1 LNSTN
6 IVAELPWLWSGLAAY
21 ALATFVAIWG
31 VVPRHQVGLH
41 AAGIGT
47 VDGGPKGGA
56 QHEHVILALLV
67 AGLIFLSIAV
77 AQRWIRIGHGP
88 WISLF
93 ELLMSQLLSLGIIF
107 TISYWRLPGLR
118 ASAVIALPVLWIL
131 GTWVLMLEPK
141 ASHFPATYYNEW
153 KWVHVFLG
161 KMYLALLLLGVAL
174 SGVMILRQF
183 KSTAVY
189 FVRMPVDDIL
199 DKIAWRFMMLA
210 LVFDS
215 LMLIAGAVW
224 AQDAWGR
231 YWSWD
236 PLETSAF
243 LTWLALA
250 LGLHLRLTYRVPA
263 WVSGAMIISI
273 FVLAFITYFGT
284 PYLSPSAHK
293 GMV

>member
-1 LNSTN
+1 MSSTE
-6 IVAELPWLWSGLAAY
+6 IVKEVATELPWLWAGLASY
-21 ALATFVAIWG
+21 AFATFVAIWG
-31 VVPRHQVGLH
+31 VVPKHQIST
-41 AAGIGT
+41 AGVSQGDP
-47 VDGGPKGGA
+47 VSR
-56 QHEHVILALLV
+56 QHERLVLALLIS
-67 AGLIFLSIAV
+67 ALILLTAAI

-93 ELLMSQLLSLGIIF
+93 ELLMSQLWSLGIIF
-107 TISYWRLPGLR
+107 TFAYWRLPGLR
-118 ASAVIALPVLWIL
+118 ASAVIALPVLWVL

-153 KWVHVFLG
+153 KWIHVILG
-161 KMYLALLLLGVAL
+161 KIYLALLLLGVGL
-174 SGVMILRQF
+174 SGVMVARKF
-183 KSTAVY
+183 KQAAAFFT
-189 FVRMPVDDIL
+189 RMPGDEIL
-199 DKIAWRFMMLA
+199 DKLAWRFMMLA

-236 PLETSAF
+236 ALETSAF

-250 LGLHLRLTYRVPA
+250 VGLHLRLTYKIPA
-263 WVSGAMIISI
+263 WVSGMMIIGI
-273 FVLAFITYFGT
+273 FILAFTTYFGI
-284 PYLSPSAHK
+284 PYLSPAAHK

>member
-1 LNSTN
+1 MNPSEIAT
-6 IVAELPWLWSGLAAY
+6 ELPWLWSGLASY

-31 VVPRHQVGLH
+31 VAPRHHVGIH
-41 AAGIGT
+41 AHGTAGDIGSR
-47 VDGGPKGGA
+47 
-56 QHEHVILALLV
+56 QHERVVLGLLLAALV
-67 AGLIFLSIAV
+67 FLTIAI
-77 AQRWIRIGHGP
+77 AQRWVRIGHGP

-107 TISYWRLPGLR
+107 TLAYWRLPGLR
-118 ASAVIALPVLWIL
+118 ASAVIALPILWVL
-131 GTWVLMLEPK
+131 GTWVLMLDPK

-161 KMYLALLLLGVAL
+161 KVYLALLLLGVAL
-174 SGVMILRQF
+174 SGVMIMRRF
-183 KSTAVY
+183 KRTAVF
-189 FVRMPVDDIL
+189 FVRMPPDVTL

-236 PLETSAF
+236 ALETSAF
-243 LTWLALA
+243 LTWIALA
-250 LGLHLRLTYRVPA
+250 LGLHLRLTYRIPA
-263 WVSGAMIISI
+263 WISGLMIIGI
-273 FVLAFITYFGT
+273 FMLAFTTYFGI